1 MPTESPPT
9 VPLIVIPYFNHPR
22 TLRQVAQEA
31 RQTGMAV
38 LIVDDGS
45 STPAEPLLAGLD
57 VSCLRVPANRGKGAA
72 IQTAAEFATAHG
84 FTHLIT
90 LDADGQ
96 HCPAEA
102 ARFRAVAEES
112 PWAITVGTRQTAEP
126 DGRFPAASRFGRSF
140 SNFWF
145 RLQTGQKLEDTQ
157 SGFRCY
163 PVAVLRGLRLHCR
176 RYTFEAEVLVK
187 AAWAGVPLRAID
199 ITVFYPDGDLH
210 VSHFKR
216 FKDNFWFSVL
226 NTHLTMRSLL
236 PLPHRRLHGLPG
248 RNGGI
253 SLLHPWRSL
262 RTALQE
268 SADSVSLGSA
278 AALGV
283 ILGATPLIGLHT
295 VAILASAGYMRLN
308 RAIAVAASQL
318 CMPPLVPA
326 LCIETGYV
334 LRHGRLLTEL
344 SLQTL
349 GREAH
354 MRLLDWLLGSLLVGP
369 LLAAVTGGV
378 VCAMA
383 ASLRKATAP

>member
-1 MPTESPPT
+1 MQPI
-9 VPLIVIPYFNHPR
+9 PLIVIPYFNHPR
-22 TLRQVAQEA
+22 TLRQVALEA

-38 LIVDDGS
+38 LVVDDGS
-45 STPAEPLLAGLD
+45 TPPAEPLLEGLD
-57 VSCLRVPANRGKGAA
+57 VATLRLAVNRGKGVA
-72 IQTAAEFATAHG
+72 IQAAAEFAATHG
-84 FTHLIT
+84 FSHLIT

-102 ARFRAVAEES
+102 TRFLAVAAEN
-112 PWAITVGTRQTAEP
+112 PWAITVGTRRTADP
-126 DGRFPAASRFGRSF
+126 AGRFPAASRFGRSF

-145 RLQTGQKLEDTQ
+145 RLQTGERLGDTQ

-163 PVAVLRGLRLHCR
+163 TVAVLRGLRLRCR

-199 ITVFYPDGDLH
+199 ITVLYPAGAEH
-210 VSHFKR
+210 VSHFRLFVDNLR
-216 FKDNFWFSVL
+216 FSLL
-226 NTHLTMRSLL
+226 NTHLTMRSLV
-236 PLPHRRLHGLPG
+236 PLPHRRLPGLPSL
-248 RNGGI
+248 NDGI

-262 RTALQE
+262 QALLRE
-268 SADSVSLGSA
+268 SGAPLFLGLA

-283 ILGATPLIGLHT
+283 VLGATPLLGLHT
-295 VAILASAGYMRLN
+295 VAILASAGYLKLN
-308 RAIAVAASQL
+308 RPMAVAASQL
-318 CMPPLVPA
+318 CIPPLVPA

-349 GREAH
+349 GREAPL
-354 MRLLDWLLGSLLVGP
+354 RLFDWLLGSLLVGP
-369 LLAAVTGGV
+369 LLGLVTGGL

-383 ASLRKATAP
+383 LSLRKAAP